1 MALVHVGLTN
11 AMSDIS
17 LPTLISRHL
26 PWITIAAV
34 AILGFV
40 FLRDHLTF
48 AALAENRDWLN
59 SLRDENYATFAI
71 GFAVFYALAVAFS
84 LPGGLMITLAG
95 GYLFGLF
102 PGVLFNVT
110 GATLGATAL
119 FLAVRA
125 GLGDGLNRRLE
136 GYGGRVA
143 RIKAGL
149 DENQWSML
157 FLIRL
162 VPAVPFFVANLIP
175 AFLNVP
181 LRRFAISTFFGI
193 LPGAFVF
200 TSLGSGLGDVFAS
213 GEEPDLGVIF
223 SAPVLVPLIGLC
235 ILALIPVIVRA
246 KRGGA
251 RI

>member
-1 MALVHVGLTN
+1 M
-11 AMSDIS
+11 
-17 LPTLISRHL
+17 PPPISRHL

-34 AILGFV
+34 AVIGIV
-40 FLRDHLTF
+40 FLRDEVTF

-59 SLRDENYATFAI
+59 GLRDTNYPAFAL
-71 GFAVFYALAVAFS
+71 GFVAAYALAVAFS

-110 GATLGATAL
+110 GATIGATAL

-125 GLGDGLNRRLE
+125 GLGDGLAKRLDA
-136 GYGGRVA
+136 YGGRVA

-175 AFLNVP
+175 ALLNVP
-181 LRRFAISTFFGI
+181 LSRFAVSTFLGI

-200 TSLGSGLGDVFAS
+200 TSLGSGLGEVFAS
-213 GEEPDLGVIF
+213 GAEPELGVIF
-223 SAPVLVPLIGLC
+223 TAPVLVPLVGLC
-235 ILALIPVIVRA
+235 ILALIPAIVRA
-246 KRGGA
+246 RRRGA

>member
-1 MALVHVGLTN
+1 MPAP
-11 AMSDIS
+11 IF
-17 LPTLISRHL
+17 RHL

-34 AILGFV
+34 AVIGVV
-40 FLRDHLTF
+40 FLRDEVTF

-59 SLRDENYATFAI
+59 GLRDANYPAFAL
-71 GFAVFYALAVAFS
+71 GFVAVYALAVAFS

-102 PGVLFNVT
+102 PGILFNVV

-125 GLGDGLNRRLE
+125 GLGDGLTKRLDA
-136 GYGGRVA
+136 YGGRVA

-175 AFLNVP
+175 ALLNVP
-181 LRRFAISTFFGI
+181 LSRFAVSTFLGI

-200 TSLGSGLGDVFAS
+200 TSLGSGLGEVFAS
-213 GEEPDLGVIF
+213 GAEPELGVIF
-223 SAPVLVPLIGLC
+223 TAPVLVPLAGLC
-235 ILALIPVIVRA
+235 ILALIPAIVRA
-246 KRGGA
+246 RRRGA

>member
-1 MALVHVGLTN
+1 M
-11 AMSDIS
+11 
-17 LPTLISRHL
+17 PPPISRHL

-34 AILGFV
+34 AVIGVV
-40 FLRDHLTF
+40 FLRDEVTF

-59 SLRDENYATFAI
+59 GLRDANYPAFAL
-71 GFAVFYALAVAFS
+71 GFVAVYALAVAFS

-102 PGVLFNVT
+102 PGILFNVV

-125 GLGDGLNRRLE
+125 GLGDGLTKRLDA
-136 GYGGRVA
+136 YGGRVA

-175 AFLNVP
+175 ALLNVP
-181 LRRFAISTFFGI
+181 LSRFAVSTFLGI

-200 TSLGSGLGDVFAS
+200 TSLGSGLGEVFAS
-213 GEEPDLGVIF
+213 GAEPELGVIF
-223 SAPVLVPLIGLC
+223 TAPVLVPLVGLC
-235 ILALIPVIVRA
+235 ILALIPAIVRA
-246 KRGGA
+246 RRRGA

>member
-1 MALVHVGLTN
+1 MDQKPDRALP
-11 AMSDIS
+11 A
-17 LPTLISRHL
+17 PISRHL

-34 AILGFV
+34 AVLGVV
-40 FLRDHLTF
+40 FLRDQVTF

-59 SLRDENYATFAI
+59 GLRDANYPAFAL
-71 GFAVFYALAVAFS
+71 GFVAAYALAVAFS

-110 GATLGATAL
+110 GATIGATAL
-119 FLAVRA
+119 FLAVRT
-125 GLGDGLNRRLE
+125 GLGDGLAKRLE
-136 GYGGRVA
+136 AYGGRVA

-175 AFLNVP
+175 AVLNVP
-181 LRRFAISTFFGI
+181 LSRFAVSTFLGI

-200 TSLGSGLGDVFAS
+200 TSLGSGLGEVFAS
-213 GEEPDLGVIF
+213 GTEPDLGVIF
-223 SAPVLVPLIGLC
+223 TAPVLVPLVGLC
-235 ILALIPVIVRA
+235 ILALIPAIVRA
-246 KRGGA
+246 RRKGA

>member
-1 MALVHVGLTN
+1 
-11 AMSDIS
+11 MSDGVDQRPDLA
-17 LPTLISRHL
+17 LPAPISRHL

-34 AILGFV
+34 AVIGVV
-40 FLRDHLTF
+40 FLRDEVTF
-48 AALAENRDWLN
+48 SALAENRDWLN
-59 SLRDENYATFAI
+59 GLRDANYPAFAL
-71 GFAVFYALAVAFS
+71 GFVAAYALAVAFS

-102 PGVLFNVT
+102 PGVLFNVV

-125 GLGDGLNRRLE
+125 GLGDGLTKRLE
-136 GYGGRVA
+136 AYGGRMA

-175 AFLNVP
+175 AVLNVP
-181 LRRFAISTFFGI
+181 LSRFAISTFLGI

-200 TSLGSGLGDVFAS
+200 TSLGSGLGEVFAS
-213 GEEPDLGVIF
+213 GTEPDLGVIF
-223 SAPVLVPLIGLC
+223 TAPVLVPLVGLC
-235 ILALIPVIVRA
+235 ILALIPAIVRA
-246 KRGGA
+246 RRGGA

>member
-1 MALVHVGLTN
+1 
-11 AMSDIS
+11 MSVSLFQSADKP
-17 LPTLISRHL
+17 LPTSISRHL
-26 PWITIAAV
+26 PWITIAVVAV
-34 AILGFV
+34 LGV
-40 FLRDHLTF
+40 VLLRDQVTF

-59 SLRDENYATFAI
+59 GMRDANYPAFAF
-71 GFAVFYALAVAFS
+71 GFVAIYALAVAFS
-84 LPGGLMITLAG
+84 LPGGLIITLAG
-95 GYLFGLF
+95 GHLFGLF
-102 PGVLFNVT
+102 PGVLFNIT
-110 GATLGATAL
+110 GATIGATAL

-125 GLGDGLNRRLE
+125 GMSDGLTRRLDA
-136 GYGGRVA
+136 YGGRVA

-149 DENQWSML
+149 DQNQWSML

-162 VPAVPFFVANLIP
+162 VPVVPFFVANLIP

-181 LRRFAISTFFGI
+181 LPRFVVSTFIGI

-213 GEEPDLGVIF
+213 GAEPDLGVIF
-223 SAPVLVPLIGLC
+223 TAPVLVPLIGLC